1 MSLTSLFTAI
11 ADDFNSMRIRHVT
24 SDKYRE
30 RLTYWFGIAAAQKLK
45 RDQYA
50 INAFITYHAQT
61 FSLDLSLVYIFNGK
75 YYSTSKYQIPGTS
88 STETLHS
95 LPEHIPSKGWN
106 WMGQATMYP
115 SGDVFDVIK
124 TENTKF
130 TQEFWGLVE

>member
-11 ADDFNSMRIRHVT
+11 ADDFNSMRIRHVP

-30 RLTYWFGIAAAQKLK
+30 RLQHWFSIAAAQKLK

-50 INAFITYHAQT
+50 INAFIQYQAQT
-61 FSLDLSLVYIFNGK
+61 FALELSLVYIFNGV

-106 WMGQATMYP
+106 AMGQATMYP
-115 SGDVFDVIK
+115 SGDVFDLMK
-124 TENTKF
+124 SENTRF
-130 TQEFWGLVE
+130 TKDFFGLVK